1 MKQKADIGLI
11 GLAVMGEN
19 LVMNMESKGFTVA
32 VFNRT
37 TEKVDKFVSGR
48 AAGKNIIGCHT
59 LEGLVANL
67 EKPRKVF
74 MMVKAGQAVDDMIE
88 QLLPLLDD
96 GDILI
101 DGKSIT
107 QAKGKN
113 LRNLR
118 RDIGMI
124 FQSFNLVKRSSVLRN
139 VLVGRVAYYPTWKTT
154 FNLFSKEDKQKAYE
168 ALQKVDLADKVY
180 ARADELSGGQQ
191 QRVAIARVLMQNPKI
206 ILADEPTA
214 SLDPQTSVRVMN
226 DLKML
231 NEKYGMTVVANL
243 HSIELAQ
250 QFGERVIGIRAGQV
264 VYDGKMKDTP
274 KSVFTDIYN
283 GGDGSEEAE

>member
-1 MKQKADIGLI
+1 MADSAKPMIELKNVTKIYENGTVGLKNVNLTI
-11 GLAVMGEN
+11 NKGEFVVVVGL
-19 LVMNMESKGFTVA
+19 
-32 VFNRT
+32 
-37 TEKVDKFVSGR
+37 SG
-48 AAGKNIIGCHT
+48 AGKST
-59 LEGLVANL
+59 LLRAINRL
-67 EKPRKVF
+67 HDITK
-74 MMVKAGQAVDDMIE
+74 
-88 QLLPLLDD
+88 

-107 QAKGKN
+107 HARGRE
-113 LRNLR
+113 LRLLR

-139 VLVGRVAYYPTWKTT
+139 VLTGRVAYYPTWKTT
-154 FNLFSKEDKQKAYE
+154 FNLFSKEDKQRAYE
-168 ALQKVDLADKVY
+168 ALQEVDLAEKVY

-191 QRVAIARVLMQNPKI
+191 QRVAIARVLTQNPKI

-214 SLDPQTSVRVMN
+214 SLDPQTSRKVMD

-243 HSIELAQ
+243 HSVELARAY
-250 QFGERVIGIRAGQV
+250 GERVIGIRKGQL

-274 KSVFTDIYN
+274 ESVFADIYN
-283 GGDGSEEAE
+283 GGEGKEEEE

>member
-1 MKQKADIGLI
+1 MADKPMIQLKDVSKIYDNGTVGLKDI
-11 GLAVMGEN
+11 NLTINKGEFVVVVGL
-19 LVMNMESKGFTVA
+19 
-32 VFNRT
+32 
-37 TEKVDKFVSGR
+37 SG
-48 AAGKNIIGCHT
+48 AGKST
-59 LEGLVANL
+59 LLRSINRL
-67 EKPRKVF
+67 H
-74 MMVKAGQAVDDMIE
+74 DITS
-88 QLLPLLDD
+88 

-107 QAKGKN
+107 SAKGKN
-113 LRNLR
+113 LRKLR

-124 FQSFNLVKRSSVLRN
+124 FQNFNLVKRSSVLRN

-154 FNLFSKEDKQKAYE
+154 FNLFDKEDKQKAYE
-168 ALQKVDLADKVY
+168 ALQQVDLADKVY

-231 NEKYGMTVVANL
+231 NEKYGMTVVDNL

-274 KSVFTDIYN
+274 KSVFTNIYN
-283 GGDGSEEAE
+283 GGNGSEEDE

>member
-1 MKQKADIGLI
+1 MADKPMIQLKDVSKIYDNGTVGLKDI
-11 GLAVMGEN
+11 NLTINKGEFVVVVGL
-19 LVMNMESKGFTVA
+19 
-32 VFNRT
+32 
-37 TEKVDKFVSGR
+37 SG
-48 AAGKNIIGCHT
+48 AGKST
-59 LEGLVANL
+59 LLRSINRLHDVTS
-67 EKPRKVF
+67 
-74 MMVKAGQAVDDMIE
+74 
-88 QLLPLLDD
+88 

-107 QAKGKN
+107 SAKGKN
-113 LRNLR
+113 LRELR

-124 FQSFNLVKRSSVLRN
+124 FQNFNLVKRSSVLRN
-139 VLVGRVAYYPTWKTT
+139 VLVGRVAYYPTWRTT

-168 ALQKVDLADKVY
+168 ALQQVDLADKVY

-231 NEKYGMTVVANL
+231 NEKYGMTVVGNL

-274 KSVFTDIYN
+274 KSVFTNIYN
-283 GGDGSEEAE
+283 GGNGSEEEE